1 MPRDVFRLAFQTS
14 MSADSDD
21 TGELKLYG
29 EIVQDYGKW
38 YKENYPED
46 KSANDFD
53 KAIKELKD
61 KGVKKLNMRINSPGG
76 IVTEAVAMRSILSGA
91 GFDEVNIRI
100 EGMCASAATLIASIP
115 GAKVFIT
122 KGSEYMIHNPWT
134 FAWGNANDMEHVID
148 HLRQL
153 EDTCRAFYAQR
164 SGQSDEQIKEWM
176 DAETWFTAEK
186 AVEYG
191 FADELAKDE
200 VGGTALPAAAC
211 VTSREMAVMKG
222 LYKSVPE
229 EIEEKSETFEKGGLA
244 GRSLFFFGDN
254 AQELILPP
262 HVTNIVRHG
271 VPDTGEPSEHILPK
285 EESTMEIKDITM
297 EQLRDE
303 NPALYEQVRQDA
315 VAAERSRLEEI
326 DALTMPGYEEM
337 ASEAKANG
345 TSAMDFQKQIVAAMK
360 KKGKAFIEARQQ
372 ETAPAQDVTGEA
384 PADDKK
390 TEEQAL
396 QEAAK
401 AVADFAATYSANT
414 ADGMF

>member
-100 EGMCASAATLIASIP
+100 EGMCASAATLFASIP
-115 GAKVFIT
+115 GAKVSIT

-153 EDTCRAFYAQR
+153 EDTSRAFYAQR

-222 LYKSVPE
+222 MYKSVPE
-229 EIEEKSETFEKGGLA
+229 EIEEKS
-244 GRSLFFFGDN
+244 DH
-254 AQELILPP
+254 AQVFVEGEMGEEFVIPQSVAEL
-262 HVTNIVRHG
+262 VRHG

-303 NPALYEQVRQDA
+303 NPALFEQVRQDA

-390 TEEQAL
+390 TEEQAM

>member
-1 MPRDVFRLAFQTS
+1 MPRDVFKLAFQAS

-115 GAKVFIT
+115 GAKVSIT
-122 KGSEYMIHNPWT
+122 AGSEYMIHNPWT

-153 EDTCRAFYAQR
+153 EDTSRAFYAQR
-164 SGQSDEQIKEWM
+164 SGQSDEQIKDWM

-222 LYKSVPE
+222 LYK
-229 EIEEKSETFEKGGLA
+229 EIPAEIAETKA
-244 GRSLFFFGDN
+244 DHTSS
-254 AQELILPP
+254 
-262 HVTNIVRHG
+262 VRHG

-303 NPALYEQVRQDA
+303 NPALFEQVRQDA

-360 KKGKAFIEARQQ
+360 KKGKEFIEARQK
-372 ETAPAQDVTGEA
+372 ETAPAQNVTGDA

>member
-1 MPRDVFRLAFQTS
+1 MPRDVFKLAFQAS

-115 GAKVFIT
+115 GAKVSIT
-122 KGSEYMIHNPWT
+122 AGSEYMIHNPWT

-153 EDTCRAFYAQR
+153 EDTSRAFYAQR
-164 SGQSDEQIKEWM
+164 SGQSDEQIKDWM

-222 LYKSVPE
+222 LYK
-229 EIEEKSETFEKGGLA
+229 EIPAEIAETKA
-244 GRSLFFFGDN
+244 DHTSS
-254 AQELILPP
+254 
-262 HVTNIVRHG
+262 VRHG

-303 NPALYEQVRQDA
+303 NPALFEQVRQDA

-360 KKGKAFIEARQQ
+360 KKGKEFIEARQK
-372 ETAPAQDVTGEA
+372 ETAPAQNVTGDA

-390 TEEQAL
+390 TEEQAM